1 VLPTLESKVTLLAGV
16 GPKIAEKLF
25 GLGIERVTDLLFHLP
40 LRYEDRTTITAI
52 DNLDHGQHALV
63 EGEILSTR
71 ILYGAR
77 RSLDCAIMDESGTLH
92 LRFFHF
98 TRQQQDSLQAGH
110 TLRCFGE
117 VRHGRNGLEMIH
129 PEYQRDP
136 DPAIALPKGLT
147 PVYPSTEG
155 LTQNLW
161 RKLQQQAIAILAR
174 ETGGTADRLALSS
187 LPPALAHL
195 DLSFRDA
202 LLFLHSP
209 PPETNLAAIASGN
222 NRYRQRLA
230 FEELVAH
237 QLSLLKLRGAR
248 QALLAP
254 SFSPDSELG
263 RALVQNLPFSLTNA
277 QQRTIREIGAD
288 CAQSRPMLRL
298 VQGDVGSGKTVVA
311 AVAAANAIAA
321 GFQVAIMAPTEILA
335 EQHLASF
342 LLWFS
347 PIGIRV
353 EWLVGRHTPKQKREI
368 LQRLASGETQVLL
381 GTHAVFQE
389 HVVFQ
394 RLGLVIIDEQHRF
407 GVHQR
412 LALLAKGSS
421 GFTPHQL
428 IMTATPIPR
437 TLAMAAYADLDL
449 SVIDELP
456 PGRKPVTTLVME
468 ERRRHEIIDRIR
480 HACEEG
486 RQAYWVCTLIE
497 ESEVLNCQA
506 AEKTAELLRAELSTL
521 RVGLVHG
528 RLKPAEKA
536 ATMELFAR
544 GEIDLLVATTVIE
557 VGVNVPNASIMVIEN
572 PERLGLAQLHQ
583 LRGRV
588 GRGEVQSYCL
598 LLYQNPLTANAKE
611 RLEILRQT
619 NDGFLIAETDLK
631 LRGPGEVL
639 GTRQTG
645 ILQYRIADLARDEA
659 LLQQA
664 SEHAHTLLEQ
674 GATTNTEALIRRW
687 ITDADYFAQG

>member
-63 EGEILSTR
+63 EGEIISTR

-155 LTQNLW
+155 ITQNLW

-174 ETGGTADRLALSS
+174 ETGGTADKLALSS
-187 LPPALAHL
+187 LPPALTHL

-254 SFSPDSELG
+254 SFLPDSELG

-277 QQRTIREIGAD
+277 QQRTICEIGAD

-456 PGRKPVTTLVME
+456 PGRKPVTTVVIE
-468 ERRRHEIIDRIR
+468 ERRRHEVIDRIR

-506 AEKTAELLRAELSTL
+506 AEKTAELLREELIRLS
-521 RVGLVHG
+521 VGLVHG

-536 ATMELFAR
+536 ATMALFAQ
-544 GEIDLLVATTVIE
+544 GKIHLLVATTVIE
-557 VGVNVPNASIMVIEN
+557 VGVNVPNASLMVIEN

-583 LRGRV
+583 LRGRI
-588 GRGEVQSYCL
+588 GRGEIESCCV
-598 LLYQNPLTANAKE
+598 LLYQSPLSAQARN
-611 RLEILRQT
+611 RLDILRQS
-619 NDGFLIAETDLK
+619 NDGFVIAETDLQ

-674 GATTNTEALIRRW
+674 GATTNTEAIIRRW